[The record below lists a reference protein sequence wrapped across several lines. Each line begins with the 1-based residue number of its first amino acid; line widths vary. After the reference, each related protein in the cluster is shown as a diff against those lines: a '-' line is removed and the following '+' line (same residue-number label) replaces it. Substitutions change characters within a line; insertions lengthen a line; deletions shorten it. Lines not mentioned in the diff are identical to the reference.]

1 MTGRSRPG
9 KSAARTFEALPPTK
23 GSRAP
28 FAESW
33 WGRAW
38 LRSLEDSSLESGRLA
53 RGRTYARGGAV
64 GPVTVAP
71 GSAAA
76 RCRAASAPRTAPRSG
91 SSS

>member
-1 MTGRSRPG
+1 MSRRIPAR
-9 KSAARTFEALPPTK
+9 KEAARTFDALPPAK

-28 FAESW
+28 FADSW

-38 LRSLEDSSLESGRLA
+38 LRSLEESSLDSGRLS

-71 GSAAA
+71 
-76 RCRAASAPRTAPRSG
+76 
-91 SSS
+91 